1 MPALVPLFKIASLA
15 ALAGWLLLVL
25 LPGWAH
31 TESLVLGTSVLL
43 LIGIYAWVLKVA
55 MTQKAEPGADRP
67 GFFTLRGVVAL
78 MRNPTAALACWVHIL
93 VFDLMVGVY
102 IRQEGALPGISHGWL
117 LPCYVLTLMF
127 GPLGLLSFLLLRL
140 LLAG

>member
-1 MPALVPLFKIASLA
+1 MLAPASQFKLASLA
-15 ALAGWLLLVL
+15 ALAGWLMLVL
-25 LPGWAH
+25 LPGWAN
-31 TESLVLGTSVLL
+31 TETAVLATSVLL
-43 LIGIYAWVLKVA
+43 LIGIYAWVLRSA
-55 MTQKAEPGADRP
+55 LTGKAEPGDDRP
-67 GFFTLRGVVAL
+67 GFFTLRGVLAL

-102 IRQEGALPGISHGWL
+102 IRQEGALAGISHGWL

-140 LLAG
+140 VMAG

>member
-1 MPALVPLFKIASLA
+1 MLALAPLFKVASLA
-15 ALAGWLLLVL
+15 ALAGWLVLVL

-31 TESLVLGTSVLL
+31 TESLVLATSVLL
-43 LIGIYAWVLKVA
+43 LIGIYAWLLKAA
-55 MTQKAEPGADRP
+55 MTQKGEAGNARP
-67 GFFTLRGVVAL
+67 GFFTLSGVLAL
-78 MRNPTAALACWVHIL
+78 MRNPVAALACWVHIL

-102 IRQEGALPGISHGWL
+102 IHQEGALAGISHWAL

-127 GPLGLLSFLLLRL
+127 GPLGLLAFLLLRL